1 VSLVT
6 QKKKNI
12 SEFVRRAF
20 QALGH
25 GTAHVVSR
33 HSLTTEAQV
42 QSQASPVRMGFVVNI
57 VEQTG
62 FSPSTVFY
70 SWQYNSVSTANTTDA
85 V

>member
-1 VSLVT
+1 MSLVS
-6 QKKKNI
+6 QEKKKNC
-12 SEFVRRAF
+12 EFVERAF

-25 GTAHVVSR
+25 GTAHVVSH

-42 QSQASPVRMGFVVNI
+42 QSQASPVHMGFVVNI

-70 SWQYNSVSTANTTDA
+70 SWQYKSVSTANTTDA